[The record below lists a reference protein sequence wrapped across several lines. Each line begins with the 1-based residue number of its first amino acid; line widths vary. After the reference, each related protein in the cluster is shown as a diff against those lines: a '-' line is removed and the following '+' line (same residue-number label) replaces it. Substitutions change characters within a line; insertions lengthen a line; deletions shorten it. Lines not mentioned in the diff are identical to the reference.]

1 MSDNWRKPESVL
13 LGMEHEMHNAL
24 TVRGAKATMS
34 SREIAE
40 LTDKEHRNVMRDI
53 RAMLDAINEDQ
64 LKFERMSPDAY
75 GRQQPVFELDR
86 EMTELLL
93 TGYSVELRRR
103 VLARWRELEAEVA
116 RPTELSRMDI
126 LQIAMDAEREKLIA
140 IEQRDEA
147 IRTKSQ
153 ISDRKTATAMATAS
167 AKAREVKRLQQE
179 LGRGQMH
186 ATVIAVE
193 KALKRKFPANAYV
206 ALRKA
211 AKAHGV
217 QPTTVADPRWGTAKA
232 WPAVAWREVHGI
244 ELADIF
250 HLGTDQ

>member
-1 MSDNWRKPESVL
+1 
-13 LGMEHEMHNAL
+13 MHNAL
-24 TVRGAKATMS
+24 TVRGAQATMS

-103 VLARWRELEAEVA
+103 VLARWRELETEAA
-116 RPTELSRMDI
+116 RPSELSRLEI
-126 LQIAMDAEREKLIA
+126 LQIAMDAEREKLVA

-147 IRTKSQ
+147 IRTKAQ

-167 AKAREVKRLQQE
+167 AMSREARRLRDE
-179 LGRGQMH
+179 LGRNHRH
-186 ATVIAVE
+186 ATIKAVKKVTGKE
-193 KALKRKFPANAYV
+193 YGWRKMKSFCELSDIHPSKVPDDQYGEV
-206 ALRKA
+206 
-211 AKAHGV
+211 
-217 QPTTVADPRWGTAKA
+217 KA

-250 HLGTDQ
+250 PLDEIK